1 MTAPLHPAT
10 PQSGGEQRRSFSG
23 ARSLPRMCGS
33 SICGRPTRHRERSDA
48 CGPRPAPGERL
59 TTQRALVRAVPCPSM
74 GATRGTGGRGE
85 AGRGW
90 TQRGTTRRKGRREN
104 LKGRGAGQQ
113 RPRASFFSSPPALLQ
128 LSDCRGPIPNHKTR
142 KALRENETKL
152 SEKMPPSVHVC
163 VCNKEK
169 LTGA

>member
-1 MTAPLHPAT
+1 MTAPPPHHTPIWRGTETFLLGGTLAPENVRVEHPWPPRL
-10 PQSGGEQRRSFSG
+10 PQG
-23 ARSLPRMCGS
+23 AL
-33 SICGRPTRHRERSDA
+33 GR
-48 CGPRPAPGERL
+48 
-59 TTQRALVRAVPCPSM
+59 VRAVSCPRRAPHNPEGS
-74 GATRGTGGRGE
+74 GASGTVPIDGSHSGTGGRGE

-90 TQRGTTRRKGRREN
+90 TQRGTTRRKGQREN

-142 KALRENETKL
+142 KALCENETKL

-169 LTGA
+169 LIST